1 MQVNLK
7 DINDNAPIF
16 PQGVYFGNVT
26 ENGTAGM
33 VVMTMTAVDY
43 DDPNEGT
50 NAKLLYSI
58 EKNVIEEETGSPIFE
73 IEPDTGVIKT
83 AVCCL
88 DRERTP
94 DYSIQV
100 VAMDGGG
107 LKGTGTASIRVKDI
121 NDMPPQ
127 FTKDEWFTEVD
138 ETDGTNL
145 PEMPILTVTVHDE
158 DETNKFQYKVI
169 DNSGY
174 GADKFTMV
182 RNNDGTGSLKIVQP
196 LDYEDQL
203 QSNGFR
209 FRIQVNDKGEDND
222 NDKYHV
228 AYSWVVVKLRDIN
241 DNKPQFERPNIEVS
255 VYENAEVG
263 KTLETFKATDPDQ
276 GGKSKV
282 SYAIDRTSDRQRQF
296 LINQE
301 GTVTI
306 QRSLDRE
313 VTPRHQV
320 KILAIDDGIPPK
332 TATATLTVIVQDIND
347 NAPKFLKEYRPVLPE
362 HVPPRKVVEI
372 LATDD
377 DDRSKSNGPPFQFR
391 LDPTADD
398 IIRASFKVEQDQ
410 SEYSRSVLSLQDSK
424 FFLFYFTEGAN
435 GDGMAIITS
444 LRSFDREQQKEYFIP
459 IVIKDHGNPAMTGTS
474 TLTVVIGDVNDNK
487 MQPGQ
492 KEIFA
497 YNYQGQSPDTQI
509 GRVYVYDLDDWD
521 LPDKKFYWE
530 GTEHPRFKLD
540 EDTGKCFRFPFAL
553 DRS

>member
-1 MQVNLK
+1 
-7 DINDNAPIF
+7 
-16 PQGVYFGNVT
+16 
-26 ENGTAGM
+26 M

-43 DDPNEGT
+43 DDPSEGT
-50 NAKLLYSI
+50 NARLVYSI

-73 IEPDTGVIKT
+73 IESETGVIKT

-138 ETDGTNL
+138 ETDGANL

-169 DNSGY
+169 ENSGY

-263 KTLETFKATDPDQ
+263 KSLETFKATDPDQ

-282 SYAIDRTSDRQRQF
+282 SYAIDRTSDRKRQF
-296 LINQE
+296 SINQE
-301 GTVTI
+301 GTVSI

-313 VTPRHQV
+313 DTPRHQV
-320 KILAIDDGIPPK
+320 KILAIDDGVPPK

-347 NAPKFLKEYRPVLPE
+347 NAPTFLKDYRPVLPE

-391 LDPTADD
+391 LDPGADD

-410 SEYSRSVLSLQDSK
+410 SKLSFYNI
-424 FFLFYFTEGAN
+424 FFYGSNICL
-435 GDGMAIITS
+435 TS
-444 LRSFDREQQKEYFIP
+444 QREQTVTVWQLYRLFGPSIENNKRS
-459 IVIKDHGNPAMTGTS
+459 TS
-474 TLTVVIGDVNDNK
+474 SQL
-487 MQPGQ
+487 
-492 KEIFA
+492 
-497 YNYQGQSPDTQI
+497 
-509 GRVYVYDLDDWD
+509 
-521 LPDKKFYWE
+521 
-530 GTEHPRFKLD
+530 
-540 EDTGKCFRFPFAL
+540 
-553 DRS
+553 